1 MTWEQ
6 VRAAFPDQ
14 WLVIEAF
21 EARSENGYR
30 IYDRV
35 AVVEMCTDG
44 RSTMKRYAELRRK
57 YRGRE
62 FFFIHTSRE
71 ELVIEEVVHI
81 GFRGFLEADLAK

>member
-6 VRAAFPDQ
+6 IRAAFPDQ

-21 EARSENGYR
+21 EARSENKRR
-30 IYDRV
+30 IYDRM

-44 RSTMKRYAELRRK
+44 RSTMKRHAVLHRK
-57 YRGRE
+57 YPARE
-62 FFFIHTSRE
+62 FCFVHTSNA

-81 GFRGFLEADLAK
+81 GFRGFREADLAT